1 MEKKYVVALDEGTT
15 SCRCIVFDRE
25 QDIVSIAQRE
35 FPQIYPR
42 PGWVEH
48 NATDIYVAQLGVLME
63 ALARLNLRGSE
74 IAAIGVTNQRE
85 TVVAWDRETGLPVCN
100 AIVWQC
106 RRTADACEA
115 LLQDKALVEKIR
127 AKTGLLVDAY
137 FSATKLRWILDN
149 VPGAREKAESGRL
162 LAGTIDSWLIWKL
175 TDGRAFVT
183 DVTNASRTMLFNIH
197 TMQWDEELLELFGIP
212 SSILPEVRSCS
223 EIYGTMDL
231 AGAQV
236 PICGLAGDQ
245 QAALFGQT
253 CFEKGDVKNTYGTGN
268 FILMNTGETPV
279 ESRNGLLTTVACWA
293 AARRMPWRA
302 ACSWAARCC
311 SGCATRC
318 AFTRIPP
325 TPIISAAA

>member
-115 LLQDKALVEKIR
+115 LLQDEALVEKIR

-149 VPGAREKAESGRL
+149 VPGAREKAEAGRL

-212 SSILPEVRSCS
+212 ASILPEVRSCS
-223 EIYGTMDL
+223 EVYGTMDL

-279 ESRNGLLTTVACWA
+279 ESRNGLLTTVAC
-293 AARRMPWRA
+293 RLGGR
-302 ACSWAARCC
+302 
-311 SGCATRC
+311 T
-318 AFTRIPP
+318 TL
-325 TPIISAAA
+325 